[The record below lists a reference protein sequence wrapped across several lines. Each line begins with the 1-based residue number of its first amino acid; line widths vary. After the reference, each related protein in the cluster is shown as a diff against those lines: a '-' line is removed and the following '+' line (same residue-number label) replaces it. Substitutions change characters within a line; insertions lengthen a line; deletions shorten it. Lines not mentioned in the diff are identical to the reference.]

1 MSDTIIAKRYATALF
16 QLGQEKLKLDQ
27 IETEL
32 RTLREIFLSNE
43 ELVKFLKHPRLSASQ
58 KKQLLSDT
66 LKGFSKETL
75 NTLMLLIDRH
85 REEIIPEMAD
95 HFILKMNDVKGIA
108 DATVYSVN
116 PLSEVEKQRIS
127 ETFAPKVGKQT
138 LNLTNIVEPS
148 ILGGI
153 RLRVGNRIFDGSVS
167 GKLNRIERQLVS
179 TNNRR

>member
-1 MSDTIIAKRYATALF
+1 MSEIIVAKRYANALF
-16 QLGQEKLKLDQ
+16 QLGQERSKLEQ

-32 RTLREIFLSNE
+32 RALREIFQKNKG
-43 ELVKFLKHPRLSASQ
+43 LVKFLKHPRLAASQ
-58 KKQLLSDT
+58 KKQLLNDS
-66 LKGFSKETL
+66 LQGFSKETL

-85 REEIIPEMAD
+85 REEIILDMTD
-95 HFILKMNDVKGIA
+95 HFILKMNDIKGIA

-127 ETFAPKVGKQT
+127 ETFAPKVGKQS
-138 LNLTNIVEPS
+138 LNLTNVVDKK

-179 TNNRR
+179 PNNR